1 MGIRVG
7 ERSGCIILGLRNCS
21 VDGRLLGRRAAPE
34 GRTLLERRLAPR
46 NCERARDAGRVA
58 IGYVGVD
65 RGNGGILV
73 DDVEQVVSVDVI
85 HTSTRGGEVVG
96 FVNYVRYQ
104 RNEWREER

>member
-1 MGIRVG
+1 
-7 ERSGCIILGLRNCS
+7 
-21 VDGRLLGRRAAPE
+21 
-34 GRTLLERRLAPR
+34 
-46 NCERARDAGRVA
+46 VA

-96 FVNYVRYQ
+96 LMN
-104 RNEWREER
+104 